1 MNSLKIILLLIIIL
15 IICLVILFFINKQN
29 KNHIQI
35 FDKFTDLDNASPL
48 YQNCIG
54 TNNNCP
60 LNKQKLVR
68 EETPDGYK
76 IGDDSYTCLCK
87 CSRKCNTNTTP
98 TPNSSNNSSNDSP
111 NSTNRSNL
119 SLGYR
124 INTYPWFVK
133 TR

>member
-1 MNSLKIILLLIIIL
+1 MNSIKIILFLIIIL
-15 IICLVILFFINKQN
+15 IVCLGILFFINKQN
-29 KNHIQI
+29 KTQNKTQNTY
-35 FDKFTDLDNASPL
+35 FDFFSDIDNASPI

-87 CSRKCNTNTTP
+87 CSRKCSSTTNSTP
-98 TPNSSNNSSNDSP
+98 TPTSESESRQINP
-111 NSTNRSNL
+111 Q

-124 INTYPWFVK
+124 INTYPWFIK

>member
-1 MNSLKIILLLIIIL
+1 MNSLKIILLLITIL

-29 KNHIQI
+29 KTSVNI
-35 FDKFTDLDNASPL
+35 FDKFSDIDNGSPL

-87 CSRKCNTNTTP
+87 CSRKCNSTSNSTP
-98 TPNSSNNSSNDSP
+98 TPDP
-111 NSTNRSNL
+111 NSPQISSS

-124 INTYPWFVK
+124 INTYPWFIK